1 MKFLNSIYEKKILF
15 FLCISFL
22 LYGNTLKNGYALDD
36 QFVTENSYT
45 NKGLKTIKKIF
56 TSYYAESD
64 GKNNYE
70 YRPIVKLS
78 FALEHELFGV
88 RPWVGHL
95 INILLY
101 AICLLLLYKVLLL
114 IFHQQTSTFN
124 LLIVLLFAVLPIH
137 TEVVASLKNRDVLL
151 CFLFCMQIIIQLDK
165 FFKTNNYIYLV
176 YAIVLGVLGLLTK
189 RDILPYLAI
198 TPLILYKKHK
208 FKIAPFIIITIVFI
222 SALILSKA
230 IKDQFLDKTL
240 SERIYKYHEN
250 PLFFD
255 RLFSSKLSTAFNAL
269 GFYLK
274 MLVLPNNMSCYY
286 GHQTLDIFNFLSI
299 YSILGIVLFILLV
312 FYFFKLIK
320 TENPIWY
327 AVVFFGIAISMYLN
341 IVKVVPGIVGDRFVF
356 SASIGFSILIV
367 YLLLFYI
374 NKNLKINSL
383 KKLM

>member
-1 MKFLNSIYEKKILF
+1 M
-15 FLCISFL
+15 
-22 LYGNTLKNGYALDD
+22 DD

-151 CFLFCMQIIIQLDK
+151 CFCFVCK
-165 FFKTNNYIYLV
+165 
-176 YAIVLGVLGLLTK
+176 
-189 RDILPYLAI
+189 
-198 TPLILYKKHK
+198 
-208 FKIAPFIIITIVFI
+208 
-222 SALILSKA
+222 
-230 IKDQFLDKTL
+230 
-240 SERIYKYHEN
+240 
-250 PLFFD
+250 
-255 RLFSSKLSTAFNAL
+255 SSYN
-269 GFYLK
+269 
-274 MLVLPNNMSCYY
+274 
-286 GHQTLDIFNFLSI
+286 
-299 YSILGIVLFILLV
+299 
-312 FYFFKLIK
+312 
-320 TENPIWY
+320 
-327 AVVFFGIAISMYLN
+327 
-341 IVKVVPGIVGDRFVF
+341 
-356 SASIGFSILIV
+356 
-367 YLLLFYI
+367 
-374 NKNLKINSL
+374 
-383 KKLM
+383 